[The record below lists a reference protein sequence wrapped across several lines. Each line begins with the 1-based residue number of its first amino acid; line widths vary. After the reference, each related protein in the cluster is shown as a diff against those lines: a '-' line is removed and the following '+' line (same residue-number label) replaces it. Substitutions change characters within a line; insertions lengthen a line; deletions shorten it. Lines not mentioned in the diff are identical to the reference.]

1 MQLTNL
7 NETLDIWIA
16 ALQHYDFNT
25 LITKPDS
32 ENWSLGQVFMH
43 LIEETN
49 YYIEQIEYCV
59 SHSENRSEF
68 MSEYS
73 AQLFANNGFPDVRIK
88 NDAPSV
94 QNVAQPS
101 NKSDLL
107 EQLHSMK
114 TQLNLLWN
122 KMMDNKSSGKTKHP
136 GLGYFNAQEWFQ
148 FAEFH
153 LRHHLSQKRRIEE
166 AIQFVSKN
174 NRL

>member
-1 MQLTNL
+1 MQLTKL

-49 YYIEQIEYCV
+49 YYIEQIEYCL
-59 SHSENRSEF
+59 SHSENHSEL

-73 AQLFANNGFPDVRIK
+73 AKLFANNGFPDVRIK

-107 EQLHSMK
+107 EQMHSMK

-122 KMMDNKSSGKTKHP
+122 KMTGNKSSGKTKHP

-166 AIQFVSKN
+166 LIQFVSKN
-174 NRL
+174 